1 MISCEEALELLSLQL
16 DGALTSEQMQALDA
30 HLASCPSCR
39 TIQEELRA
47 VDEALP
53 ALEQEPPAQLR
64 DGVMRQIRRQ
74 SRHKKEQTV
83 FLRFV
88 AVCAAAAA
96 LLALLSGFHL
106 VSIPSLGR
114 GEASVSMGESLWPK
128 TQTPAQYAAQL
139 SKQSGKYVLLVE
151 GCGAQA
157 LDGAFE
163 DLGRGLYLQE
173 TTQSA
178 LDALESELSGT
189 YAVTSFGTRA
199 DADSSAYLLCT
210 D

>member
-16 DGALTSEQMQALDA
+16 DGKLTSEQAQALDA

-39 TIQEELRA
+39 TIQKELQA
-47 VDEALP
+47 VDAALP

-74 SRHKKEQTV
+74 SRHKKEQTI

-96 LLALLSGFHL
+96 LLAVLSGFHL
-106 VSIPSLGR
+106 V
-114 GEASVSMGESLWPK
+114 SVSMGESLWPK
-128 TQTPAQYAAQL
+128 TQMPAQYAAQL
-139 SKQSGKYVLLVE
+139 AKQSGGYVLLIE
-151 GCGAQA
+151 GCGPQA

-163 DLGRGLYLQE
+163 DLGNGLYCQE
-173 TTQSA
+173 MTQA
-178 LDALESELSGT
+178 NLDALEAELSGT
-189 YAVTSFGTRA
+189 YTVTSFGTRT
-199 DADSSAYLLCT
+199 DANSSAYLLCT